1 MSILLKRRIV
11 TSVLLMA
18 LSLVAHGP
26 VSAGDINVN
35 TTCSL
40 ADAITAAN
48 TDRATG
54 GCPAGDGADTIQLT
68 GDITLEASL
77 PNITSE
83 IRIIGGEHFISG
95 DRKFRIFFIESEGS
109 LTLQDVTLIDGRADA
124 IKLFDWEEGIEVG
137 GAIINLD
144 KLSISGSILAFN
156 MAEYG
161 GAIYSGEDGELHIND
176 SDFAENVAA
185 KSGGA
190 IYNSE
195 DSELS
200 ISDSGFIENVAA
212 NSGGAIRNLGEL
224 SISDSSFADNVASV
238 GGGAIYNGGELSIS
252 NTSLIANNA
261 DSGGAIYNS
270 EDSELSISG
279 GSFAENVASVGGGA
293 IRNSGELNISNTI
306 LSENIAGLGGA
317 IYNSEDSELSI
328 SDSSFADNVASVGG
342 GAIYN
347 GGELNI
353 SNSIYEANRAESG
366 GAIHNYGDAAE
377 MSINNSVFTQN
388 RAFTFGGAVQND
400 SKINVSQSTFAENS
414 AYYGGAIHNY
424 GDAADMRISSS
435 YFNQNIATFGGVVYS
450 TGVTSISNSIFAENW
465 ADIGGALSNKDG
477 GEMSARNSSF
487 ADNLADYHSG
497 AIDNEGVLGISG
509 SIFLRNSPD
518 DCSGYSCA
526 SVAGG
531 GAEQPVGAQPWED

>member
-54 GCPAGDGADTIQLT
+54 GCPAGDGAETIQLT

-212 NSGGAIRNLGEL
+212 NSGGAIRNLG
-224 SISDSSFADNVASV
+224 
-238 GGGAIYNGGELSIS
+238 
-252 NTSLIANNA
+252 
-261 DSGGAIYNS
+261 
-270 EDSELSISG
+270 
-279 GSFAENVASVGGGA
+279 
-293 IRNSGELNISNTI
+293 
-306 LSENIAGLGGA
+306 
-317 IYNSEDSELSI
+317 ELSI